1 MKITRRQIKFISAV
15 VLLTTFLTWFFYA
28 HETLPKPIRAATA
41 LMETPVA
48 IASGL
53 SYYLKLGIPVYDTP
67 WAIILAN
74 LLCSV
79 LVIYLVEKL
88 LNRWKKRTGQCNELL
103 NQTRKQTGGR
113 QLRLNIF
120 FSDSCK
126 QWLCF
131 STRTMQ
137 SVGFFS

>member
-1 MKITRRQIKFISAV
+1 MKIAHRSPVRKPLAVIVGRHRNKLFGDRKKMKITRRQIKFISAV

-41 LMETPVA
+41 LIETPVA

-67 WAIILAN
+67 WAIILSN

-79 LVIYLVEKL
+79 LVIYLADKIF
-88 LNRWKKRTGQCNELL
+88 NRRKKHNATE
-103 NQTRKQTGGR
+103 
-113 QLRLNIF
+113 
-120 FSDSCK
+120 
-126 QWLCF
+126 
-131 STRTMQ
+131 
-137 SVGFFS
+137 